1 MMAGHTDE
9 SRTSRIMPRNRNGAE
24 VIVVGGG
31 AIGLAIAREVRARGR
46 TVLVLESGRAGS
58 GASWAAAGMLSPLG
72 EALDP
77 GPFLSFGL
85 ESLALWPSLA
95 QDLEEESGVAVELRR
110 SGKLRVAFTE
120 PERLR
125 LHRRLEWARE
135 QGVPAQWMEP
145 AEVTRAVTGIGPSA
159 LGGLLLEDD
168 YRVDNR
174 ALSQALLASARKKGA
189 EIREMERVRG
199 VQIDAGRCTGLYLED
214 GTTLEA
220 GCVVLAAGAW
230 SGRIQG
236 LPVAVPVRPVRG
248 EMVALRPAETPPSL
262 ILESES
268 AYLVPRDDGR
278 LLAGATEDEV
288 GFEPGPSASGVHS
301 VLTAAIELMPSLAEA
316 RITETWSGFRPGSPD
331 GMPILGAYPEVD
343 DLFLATGHYRNGI
356 LLTPATAQSLADLID
371 GVEPGL
377 LPPEFNPGRVF
388 ASAADSI
395 PA

>member
-1 MMAGHTDE
+1 
-9 SRTSRIMPRNRNGAE
+9 MPTNRNGAD

-31 AIGLAIAREVRARGR
+31 AIGLAIAREVRIRGR

-58 GASWAAAGMLSPLG
+58 GASRAAAGMLSPLG

-95 QDLEEESGVAVELRR
+95 RDLEEESGVVVELRR
-110 SGKLRVAFTE
+110 SGKLRVALTE
-120 PERLR
+120 PERVR
-125 LHRRLEWARE
+125 LQRRLEWARE
-135 QGVPAQWMEP
+135 QGVSARWMQP
-145 AEVTRAVTGIGPSA
+145 AEVTRAANGMGPSA

-174 ALSQALLASARKKGA
+174 ALTEALLVSSRARGV
-189 EIREMERVRG
+189 EVREMQRVQG
-199 VQIDAGRCTGLYLED
+199 VQIAAGRCTGVYLED
-214 GTTLEA
+214 GTALEA
-220 GCVVLAAGAW
+220 ECVVLAAGAW
-230 SGRIQG
+230 SGQIQG

-248 EMVALRPAETPPSL
+248 EMVALRPVEPPPSL
-262 ILESES
+262 ILESE
-268 AYLVPRDDGR
+268 AVYLVPRDDGR
-278 LLAGATEDEV
+278 LLAGATEEEV
-288 GFEPGPSASGVHS
+288 GFEPGPSAGGIRS
-301 VLTAAIELMPSLAEA
+301 VLDAALGLMPSLVQA

-356 LLTPATAQSLADLID
+356 LLTPATARSLADLID

-377 LPPEFNPGRVF
+377 LPPEFTPERVF
-388 ASAADSI
+388 TSAVDSV